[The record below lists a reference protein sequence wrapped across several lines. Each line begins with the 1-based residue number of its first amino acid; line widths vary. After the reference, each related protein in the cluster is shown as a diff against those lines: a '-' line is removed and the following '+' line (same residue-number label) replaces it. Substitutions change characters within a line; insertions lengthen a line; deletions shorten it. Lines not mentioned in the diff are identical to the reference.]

1 MARTKKD
8 YLKYLIYAVFIGLF
22 IWPTSRAFIQQ
33 QLMKIGFFQPKF
45 ETKEL
50 VKTND
55 KASFVTLDEKV
66 ISTEELEGKVVFVNF
81 WATWCG
87 PCIAEMPSI
96 QLLYNKFKDNPNVV
110 FLLVEVDGN
119 KEEAKKF
126 VAKRNFNLPIVFPNS
141 TIPSTWLD
149 GTIPS
154 TVILNKDGILADSK
168 QGMYD
173 YSGKGVEE
181 YIQSLIDQ

>member
-1 MARTKKD
+1 MKKNQ
-8 YLKYLIYAVFIGLF
+8 YFKYVLYALFIGLF

-33 QLMKIGFFQPKF
+33 QLMRIGFFQPKF
-45 ETKEL
+45 ETKQSSGVAEN
-50 VKTND
+50 V
-55 KASFVTLDEKV
+55 SFVTPQDVV
-66 ISTEELEGKVVFVNF
+66 IHTKDLHGKVVFINF

-96 QLLYNKFKDNPNVV
+96 QTLYTKFKNHPDVV

-119 KEEAKKF
+119 HAGANKF
-126 VAKRNFNLPIVFPNS
+126 IQDRGFDLPVVFPQSN
-141 TIPSTWLD
+141 IPPTWLD

-154 TVILNKDGILADSK
+154 TVILNKKGFLADSK
-168 QGMYD
+168 KGMYD